1 MTPQVSQVRP
11 APQRSQASR
20 IASRIAR
27 LARRFLKGTGYALVT
42 ALPLLLALATP
53 IAGIVVPG
61 PLSPAPAFARPL
73 PAPPAHDA
81 AKPTAVILAG
91 NAGTEVSDL
100 LGPYEVLAAS
110 GAFNVYVI
118 APERRL
124 TPLVPIP
131 AQHCCAAVDLAPHY
145 SFAEFDRAVGVTP
158 DLVVVPY
165 IPLAAEGQADA
176 AVLAWLR
183 DRPGEQTVVL
193 SICGGAQMVA
203 DSGIL
208 AGHTV
213 TSHHVTLPQVRTSHP
228 EVTWVHGLRYVD
240 DGRFVSSAGVTSG
253 VDASLH
259 VLRRFFGRAVADET
273 ARRLGYPHTRFLD
286 DPSWT
291 FEASN
296 DAVALPNL
304 FRFGRAKIGVLV
316 YPGIGEIELSSVTDT
331 YPRALATDVLSIGAE
346 RTFIRTRHGLDLLPR
361 HALASAPDVDRLLIP
376 GQPAGAV
383 AEPAERWAT
392 SHAQQPAERI
402 HAGGGYPYDLTFSDM
417 ARHETRLVTRNAAAW
432 IEYPTA
438 HLDLGTRDWSLP
450 LVVRPVALLALGA
463 LGALGLRR
471 LRLPQRSVR
480 RLARAEPAA
489 GAA

>member
-1 MTPQVSQVRP
+1 M
-11 APQRSQASR
+11 
-20 IASRIAR
+20 AR
-27 LARRFLKGTGYALVT
+27 LARRFLKGTAYALVA
-42 ALPLLLALATP
+42 ALPLLLALGAAV
-53 IAGIVVPG
+53 AGIVVPG

-81 AKPTAVILAG
+81 AKPTAVVLAG

-183 DRPGEQTVVL
+183 DHPGEQTVVL

-240 DGRFVSSAGVTSG
+240 DGRVVSSAGVTSG
-253 VDASLH
+253 IDASLH
-259 VLRRFFGRAVADET
+259 VLRRFFGRESADET
-273 ARRLGYPHTRFLD
+273 ARRIGYPHTRFLD

-291 FEASN
+291 FERSN

-316 YPGIGEIELSSVTDT
+316 SPGIGEIELSSVTDT

-346 RTFIRTRHGLDLLPR
+346 RAFVRTRHGLDLLPR
-361 HALASAPDVDRLLIP
+361 HDLASAPEVDRLLIP
-376 GQPAGAV
+376 GQPADAV
-383 AEPAERWAT
+383 AEAAERWAT
-392 SHAQQPAERI
+392 SNAERPAERI

-438 HLDLGTRDWSLP
+438 HLDLGNRDWNAALAA
-450 LVVRPVALLALGA
+450 RPFALAALGVLA
-463 LGALGLRR
+463 ALGLRR
-471 LRLPQRSVR
+471 GLRAR
-480 RLARAEPAA
+480 RTPRPRLRTAA
-489 GAA
+489 VATSG